1 MTAIKI
7 KGLTKAYRDIVAVDN
22 LTLEIADNEL
32 IGLLGVNGAGKTT
45 LIKMLA
51 GLLKPT
57 SGDAFIFGKSILSSP
72 ALIKSVIG
80 YSTQETAVAKNL
92 TVREN
97 LTFYGG
103 LYGLSR
109 GETEDRANLLIKTFS
124 LEEVENK
131 RVSKLSGGYKRK
143 VSIALALLSR
153 PKILFLDE
161 PTLGL
166 DVLARRELWRIIN
179 LIKKD
184 TTIILTTHYLEEAY
198 ALCDRVA
205 VMAEGRLLD
214 VDTADSLI
222 KKTGAATF
230 EDAFIKIVKGA
241 RL

>member
-109 GETEDRANLLIKTFS
+109 SETEDRANLLIKTFS

-143 VSIALALLSR
+143 VSIALALISR

-205 VMAEGRLLD
+205 VMAGGRLLD

-222 KKTGAATF
+222 KKTGSATF

>member
-7 KGLTKAYRDIVAVDN
+7 KDLTKAYRDIVAVDN

-143 VSIALALLSR
+143 VSIALALISR

-205 VMAEGRLLD
+205 VMAGGRLLD

-222 KKTGAATF
+222 KKTGSATF
-230 EDAFIKIVKGA
+230 EDAFIKIVEGA

>member
-109 GETEDRANLLIKTFS
+109 SETEDRANLLIKTFS

-153 PKILFLDE
+153 PKILFWTSE
-161 PTLGL
+161 
-166 DVLARRELWRIIN
+166 
-179 LIKKD
+179 
-184 TTIILTTHYLEEAY
+184 
-198 ALCDRVA
+198 DRKRHHRGCEV
-205 VMAEGRLLD
+205 
-214 VDTADSLI
+214 
-222 KKTGAATF
+222 
-230 EDAFIKIVKGA
+230 
-241 RL
+241 

>member
-72 ALIKSVIG
+72 VLIKSVIG

-109 GETEDRANLLIKTFS
+109 SETEDRASLLIKTFS

>member
-7 KGLTKAYRDIVAVDN
+7 KGLTKAYQDIVAVDN

-109 GETEDRANLLIKTFS
+109 SEIEDRASLLIKTFS

-205 VMAEGRLLD
+205 VMAGGRLLD

>member
-109 GETEDRANLLIKTFS
+109 SETEDRASLLIKTFS

-143 VSIALALLSR
+143 VSIALALISR

-205 VMAEGRLLD
+205 VMAGGRLLD

-222 KKTGAATF
+222 KKTGSATF

>member
-109 GETEDRANLLIKTFS
+109 SETEDRANLLIKTFS

-143 VSIALALLSR
+143 VSIALALISR

>member
-109 GETEDRANLLIKTFS
+109 SETEDRASLLIKTFS

-241 RL
+241 HL

>member
-143 VSIALALLSR
+143 VSIALALISR

-205 VMAEGRLLD
+205 VMAGGRLLD

>member
-7 KGLTKAYRDIVAVDN
+7 KDLTKAYRDIVAVDN

-143 VSIALALLSR
+143 VSIALALISR

-205 VMAEGRLLD
+205 VMAGGRLLD

-230 EDAFIKIVKGA
+230 EDAFIKIVEGA

>member
-7 KGLTKAYRDIVAVDN
+7 KGLTKAYQDIVAVDN

-103 LYGLSR
+103 LYGLGRS
-109 GETEDRANLLIKTFS
+109 ETEDRASLLIKTFS

-143 VSIALALLSR
+143 VSIALALISR

-205 VMAEGRLLD
+205 VMAGGSLLD

-230 EDAFIKIVKGA
+230 EDGFIKIVEGA
-241 RL
+241 HL

>member
-109 GETEDRANLLIKTFS
+109 SETEDRASLLIKTFS

-143 VSIALALLSR
+143 VSIALALISR

-205 VMAEGRLLD
+205 VMAGGRLLD

>member
-109 GETEDRANLLIKTFS
+109 SETEDRANLLIKTFS

-143 VSIALALLSR
+143 VSIALALISR

-230 EDAFIKIVKGA
+230 EDAFIKIVEGA

>member
-109 GETEDRANLLIKTFS
+109 SETEDRASLLIKTFS

-205 VMAEGRLLD
+205 VMAGGRLLD

-222 KKTGAATF
+222 KKTGATTF

>member
-7 KGLTKAYRDIVAVDN
+7 KGLSKAYRDIVAVDN

-109 GETEDRANLLIKTFS
+109 SETEDRASLLIKTFS

-143 VSIALALLSR
+143 VSIALALISR

-205 VMAEGRLLD
+205 VMAGGRLLD

>member
-109 GETEDRANLLIKTFS
+109 SETEDRANLLIKTFS

-205 VMAEGRLLD
+205 VMAGGRLLD
-214 VDTADSLI
+214 VDTADGLI

>member
-7 KGLTKAYRDIVAVDN
+7 KDLTKAYRDIVAVDN

-143 VSIALALLSR
+143 VSIALALISR

-205 VMAEGRLLD
+205 VMAGGRLLD

>member
-109 GETEDRANLLIKTFS
+109 SETEDRASLLIKTFS

-143 VSIALALLSR
+143 VSIALALISR

-222 KKTGAATF
+222 KKTGSATF